1 MSHERGPIH
10 PAAVGVQEELT
21 RLGLESQVLE
31 FPTSTRTAKEAAD
44 TLGTTVAQIAKS
56 LVFVAGE
63 EPILIIASGKNRV
76 SEKKLEDH
84 LGVKIKRAD
93 AERVREATGYVIGG
107 VPPVGHVRPLRT
119 FVDEDLMVY
128 PEIYAAAGTPRA
140 VFQLTPDDLLR
151 ITQGTLM
158 DLKA

>member
-1 MSHERGPIH
+1 MSYERGPIH
-10 PAAVGVQEELT
+10 PAAVGVQEELA
-21 RLGLESQVLE
+21 RLGLDSQVLE
-31 FPTSTRTAKEAAD
+31 FPTSTRTAKDAAD

-63 EPILIIASGKNRV
+63 EPILIVASGKNRV

-140 VFQLTPDDLLR
+140 VFRLKPDDLLR